1 MASRECVQCG
11 HHNLVESNFCSSCGA
26 PLASGS
32 GRPAQR
38 ISQVDVAERKLV
50 SIMFADIVNSTAIVE
65 GLDPEDALDELRP
78 AIHAMRTAV
87 KRFGGTLCREQG
99 DGIMAF
105 FGAPRADDHHSVNA
119 CLAAVEI
126 VRSVEHLTHRK
137 MQARA
142 GIHSGEVVM
151 RLIEG
156 ELGPSYD
163 ASGAAVYLA
172 NRLEAIARPGAVLVS
187 AATFTLA
194 APYFDF
200 TSEAPVVP
208 KGFTQPIPVFSI
220 SGQRSI
226 SRWLA
231 RRGKGLS
238 AFVGRQA
245 ELRPPAR

>member
-1 MASRECVQCG
+1 MDFPHFGADGQHMASRECAQCG

-26 PLASGS
+26 RLALGS

-38 ISQVDVAERKLV
+38 VSQVDVAERKLV
-50 SIMFADIVNSTAIVE
+50 SIVFADIVNSTAIVE

-78 AIHAMRTAV
+78 AIQAMRTAV

-137 MQARA
+137 MHARA

-163 ASGAAVYLA
+163 ASGAVSQF
-172 NRLEAIARPGAVLVS
+172 PVS
-187 AATFTLA
+187 AAF
-194 APYFDF
+194 
-200 TSEAPVVP
+200 PV
-208 KGFTQPIPVFSI
+208 GWLGGERVF
-220 SGQRSI
+220 
-226 SRWLA
+226 
-231 RRGKGLS
+231 
-238 AFVGRQA
+238 
-245 ELRPPAR
+245 RPLWVVRPSCVD